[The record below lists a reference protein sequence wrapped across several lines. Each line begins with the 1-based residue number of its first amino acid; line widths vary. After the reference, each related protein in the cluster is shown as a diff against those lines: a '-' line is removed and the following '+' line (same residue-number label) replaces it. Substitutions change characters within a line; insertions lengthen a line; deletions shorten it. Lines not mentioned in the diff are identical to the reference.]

1 MNIILIVSQVYDTKD
16 KIILLNK
23 LERFKVGKNIVPY
36 LQYILGNLC
45 IPCVL

>member
-1 MNIILIVSQVYDTKD
+1 MNIILIVSQVHGTKD
-16 KIILLNK
+16 KIILLKK
-23 LERFKVGKNIVPY
+23 LERFKVGKNMAPY